1 MPVESQEASHKPQTT
16 TQQHILATVCN
27 KVYIHNRWIDLP
39 LAILLVRNVEGKAA
53 DELDIND
60 FFFFLPH
67 SALEAQGIMQL
78 FSSD

>member
-1 MPVESQEASHKPQTT
+1 MPVESQEASRKPQTA
-16 TQQHILATVCN
+16 TQRHILATVCS
-27 KVYIHNRWIDLP
+27 KVYIHNRRIDLP
-39 LAILLVRNVEGKAA
+39 LAILLVKNVEGKAA

-60 FFFFLPH
+60 FFLPH